1 MEILLYITE
10 ILGWTALHLLWQ
22 ILTIYCL
29 IRLAMVFIPE
39 DAFHSKMALFCSGV
53 LLIFI
58 SAVATFF
65 YLFEPLYL
73 TGTPIESMP
82 MHYYMQEVSAK
93 VSGQEGILQWLEMH
107 SHWLGMMWLGGSL
120 ALFLYWGSGYIY
132 LKKLQ
137 KQSTRI
143 EGRWM
148 EKLHSWSRQA
158 GRKGKLV
165 IAHSPKIM
173 SPVLTG
179 IVRPMILIPTGMW
192 HSFNDVQLECIL
204 RHEWLHWKRYDHL
217 MNLGLILFESIFFFH
232 PLAWKLGKEVRHLQE
247 LIVDRETVLHTRK
260 PLHYAKTLYKVQLL
274 AMNPSLGMTAF
285 AGRKGKL
292 LDRIERILSPT
303 SPSKTKIM
311 NTQNIGIIAA
321 AFLLISLGSLGAYS
335 MKVDISTSSVEAISS
350 NPTPEVVLTD
360 TLPEEEVQVENF
372 RIKLDKNGDVM
383 SVRETSPKEE
393 KVIIIQNPKDTFTRK
408 IRIKRT
414 EEPLKKI
421 NYKTSFTTHTNED
434 GSVDTIQQLKIVKP
448 ANKDREKVILIK
460 KKDGKYYRTDFLN
473 GEFNNEGEILSDK
486 IIYSQLNDKDLR
498 LIYHRDSLP
507 SDEEFQQQMQ
517 EFSQRMAEWAQRYA
531 QDMQKHMLHQ
541 DSFQKIMHRIQR
553 DMPHKQWSE
562 EEMKAFEG
570 RMKAYEERMEA
581 WGEQYGAAME
591 KWAEKFEKEMERNG
605 KKRGKMDMPPPP
617 TPPAPPVMPMHPE
630 LPPPPPPPLP
640 APDKN

>member
-1 MEILLYITE
+1 MDGLLYITE

-22 ILTIYCL
+22 ILAIYCL
-29 IRLAMVFIPE
+29 IRLAMVFTPE
-39 DAFHSKMALFCSGV
+39 NALHSKMAILCSGV

-107 SHWLGMMWLGGSL
+107 SHWLGMIWLGGSL
-120 ALFLYWGSGYIY
+120 AMFLYWGSGYIY

-143 EGRWM
+143 EGKWM
-148 EKLHSWSRQA
+148 EKIHSWSRQA
-158 GRKGKLV
+158 GRKGQLV

-192 HSFNDVQLECIL
+192 QSFDDVQIECIL
-204 RHEWLHWKRYDHL
+204 RHEWQHWKRYDHL

-232 PLAWKLGKEVRHLQE
+232 PLAWRLGREVRHLQE

-350 NPTPEVVLTD
+350 NPTPEVVLRD
-360 TLPEEEVQVENF
+360 TLPDEEIQVENF
-372 RIKLDKNGDVM
+372 RIKLDTNGNVLSVM
-383 SVRETSPKEE
+383 DTSSLNEE
-393 KVIIIQNPKDTFTRK
+393 VVVIDDPRGK
-408 IRIKRT
+408 IRINRSVEADKNVKY
-414 EEPLKKI
+414 E
-421 NYKTSFTTHTNED
+421 TSTTTIANKD
-434 GSVDTIQQLKIVKP
+434 GSTDTVQQLKIIKP
-448 ANKDREKVILIK
+448 SKEKNKKIVIIE
-460 KKDGKYYRTDFLN
+460 KKDGQPYMIELYN
-473 GEFNNEGEILSDK
+473 AEFNSMGKILSDSV
-486 IIYSQLNDKDLR
+486 IYRTLSDDKLQRILSKDTTP
-498 LIYHRDSLP
+498 Y
-507 SDEEFQQQMQ
+507 DEEFQRQMQ
-517 EFSQRMAEWAQRYA
+517 EFSQQMAKWGQRHAQHIQERMIN
-531 QDMQKHMLHQ
+531 Q

-553 DMPHKQWSE
+553 DMPHKEWSE
-562 EEMKAFEG
+562 EEMKAFER
-570 RMKAYEERMEA
+570 RMEAYEERMEA
-581 WGEQYGAAME
+581 WGEQYEAAME
-591 KWAEKFEKEMERNG
+591 KMGG
-605 KKRGKMDMPPPP
+605 K
-617 TPPAPPVMPMHPE
+617 V
-630 LPPPPPPPLP
+630 
-640 APDKN
+640 